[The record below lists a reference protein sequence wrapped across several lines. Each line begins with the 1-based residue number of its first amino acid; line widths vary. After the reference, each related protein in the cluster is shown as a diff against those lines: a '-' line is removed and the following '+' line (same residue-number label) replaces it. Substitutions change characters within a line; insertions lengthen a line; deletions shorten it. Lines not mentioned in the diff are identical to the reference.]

1 VTETKKIAPPG
12 PMRGARRRVAATQ
25 ESLVETEPLRAEGP
39 LPLVVR
45 PAVKG
50 VDLIAWAEAERPFI
64 EEKVLAHG
72 ALLFRGFGIDD
83 VDTFERFTAAASGSL
98 IEYKERS
105 SPRSDVGDKVY
116 TSTDYPAEQ
125 EIFPHN
131 EHSYS
136 RVFPLKIFLGCLIPA
151 ETGGATPLVDCRQ
164 LYRRIDPEVRRRF
177 EEKGYMYVRNFGDG
191 FGLPWQTVF
200 QTEDRDVVEAY
211 CVKAGIQ
218 CEWKDDSHLRTRQ
231 VRPAVARHP
240 KSGEELWFNHL
251 TFFHVSTLAPSIRQ
265 SLLAEYAEED
275 LPNHTYY
282 GDGTPIEPQVIAHL
296 QQTYV
301 DLMIRF
307 EWQKGDVVLVD
318 NMLTA
323 HARDSFSGPR
333 KVVFALAEP
342 ITRNDF

>member
-12 PMRGARRRVAATQ
+12 LMRGARRRVAASQ
-25 ESLVETEPLRAEGP
+25 ESLVETEPLRAAGP

-50 VDLIAWAEAERPFI
+50 VDLVAWAEAERPFI

-83 VDTFERFTAAASGSL
+83 VDAFERFTAAASGSL

-151 ETGGATPLVDCRQ
+151 ETGGATPLVDCRE

-200 QTEDRDVVEAY
+200 QTEDRDAVEAY

-265 SLLAEYAEED
+265 ALLAEYAEED

-301 DLMIRF
+301 DQMIRF

-333 KVVFALAEP
+333 KVVFAMAEP